1 MIQMTPERFEKLKA
15 VLNRR
20 QPDLTVLADDVHKS
34 HNIAAVLRT
43 CDAVGIYRVHAV
55 SPRGEMRRHHMV
67 SGGSKRWVD
76 MVIHAEVSQ
85 AVKALR
91 KEGWQLIAAHPGED
105 SQDYR
110 DVDYTNKLAVLL
122 GAELGG
128 LTPYLVEVAD
138 KTVAIPME
146 GMVASLNVSV
156 AAALILYEA
165 QRQRRAAG
173 LYQSSRLEEDE
184 YKTTLFEWA
193 YPEIAERCRKRGIS
207 YPELKEDGSLVE
219 NPLQVK

>member
-1 MIQMTPERFEKLKA
+1 MTQMTPERFEKLKA

-43 CDAVGIYRVHAV
+43 CDAVGIYRVHAI

-76 MVIHAEVSQ
+76 MVIHTKASQ

-91 KEGWQLIAAHPGED
+91 KEGWQLIAAHPGEG
-105 SQDYR
+105 SLDYR
-110 DVDYTNKLAVLL
+110 DVDYTNKLAVLI
-122 GAELGG
+122 GAELEG
-128 LTPYLVEVAD
+128 LTPHLVEVAD

-165 QRQRRAAG
+165 QRQRRSAG

-184 YKTTLFEWA
+184 YKMTLFEWA
-193 YPEIAERCRKRGIS
+193 YPEIAERCRRRGIS

-219 NPLQVK
+219 NPLQVN

>member
-1 MIQMTPERFEKLKA
+1 MTPERFEKLKA

-76 MVIHAEVSQ
+76 MVIHAEVGQ

>member
-1 MIQMTPERFEKLKA
+1 MTPERFEKLKA
-15 VLNRR
+15 VLHRR

-43 CDAVGIYRVHAV
+43 CDAVGIYQVHAV

-91 KEGWQLIAAHPGED
+91 KEGWQLIAAHPGEG
-105 SQDYR
+105 SLDYR

-122 GAELGG
+122 GAD
-128 LTPYLVEVAD
+128 A
-138 KTVAIPME
+138 
-146 GMVASLNVSV
+146 
-156 AAALILYEA
+156 
-165 QRQRRAAG
+165 
-173 LYQSSRLEEDE
+173 
-184 YKTTLFEWA
+184 
-193 YPEIAERCRKRGIS
+193 
-207 YPELKEDGSLVE
+207 
-219 NPLQVK
+219 

>member
-1 MIQMTPERFEKLKA
+1 MTPERFEKLKA